1 MPIEVSW
8 RKSGGGDDWEHVVLS
23 GPGPFRVGR
32 SSSNNILLS
41 HPQVSRV
48 HAVLTIDDDRV
59 TVEDQG
65 SQNGSILAGR
75 RLKAPTEWPTGDD
88 LWIGPFLLRH
98 RPTSIG
104 KPRTA
109 DPAEAE
115 DAGARQEAGAVLRER
130 YDVVEQL
137 ASNHFGT
144 TWLARD
150 KRLDRLVEIKEY
162 PAVQDEAEEADAA
175 GGGQRIAAASL
186 RWARERLVAQ
196 ARGLGRIDHPSVARV
211 LDIVQEKD
219 ATLVVLR
226 HEEGQTFGRW
236 LEGLGRAP
244 SAEEIERL
252 VWPLFDAL
260 EAVHRAGILH
270 GDIAH
275 DTVRIRRDGMPVLV
289 ELGLGK
295 DLTEEAVAPP
305 LRAVRSGYAAPE
317 LYETDQGRVGPRSDI
332 YALGAVLY
340 RALVGRPPPE
350 ARRRIVD
357 DTVPAILADEE
368 LATYRGLIA
377 VIEPALELDVDSRPS
392 SVDAWRMAA
401 LGLGSSAQAQQEVG
415 AELRERTGS
424 PRERT
429 GGRAPERRVQA
440 PAPAPPAAPLPSRSS
455 FADGADRG
463 LDERETWHDV
473 GMRFGGSDASA
484 AADAVVA
491 SVFAPSSLRP
501 RMRCL
506 IQVFL
511 HQPRDAARAAARA
524 READPDVDRRITRDL
539 ALPIRRGAS
548 VDVELDPDGLRLDGQ
563 ASPRQSLIWRGDPT
577 DVSFL
582 VTAPGALWGKTLFP
596 AVRISVDGQ
605 ALGRVQFSVR
615 VARRVSV
622 GERELVGS
630 AHHYRRAFLSYAAED
645 RAEVLR
651 RAQAL
656 RAARIDVFQD
666 VLSLEPGQRWKQALW
681 KEIDG
686 TDVFY
691 LFWSTSAKRSKWV
704 LKEAKHALKR
714 AARSGSRTPDVVPI
728 VIEEGAPPPP
738 RWLAHLH
745 FGDPVAAAIF
755 AESDKR
761 GHEGV

>member
-8 RKSGGGDDWEHVVLS
+8 QKDGAGDDWEHVVLT
-23 GPGPFRVGR
+23 GPGPFRIGR

-48 HAVLTIDDDRV
+48 HAILTIDGDRV
-59 TVEDQG
+59 TIADQG
-65 SQNGSILAGR
+65 SQNGTILAGR
-75 RLKAPTEWPTGDD
+75 RLKAPTQWPTGDD

-104 KPRTA
+104 KPRPA
-109 DPAEAE
+109 DMPEAE
-115 DAGARQEAGAVLRER
+115 DGGARNEAGAVLRER

-137 ASNHFGT
+137 AANHFGT

-162 PAVQDEAEEADAA
+162 PAVEDGAEGDLAD

-244 SAEEIERL
+244 SAEEIEQL

-275 DTVRIRRDGMPVLV
+275 DTIRIRRDGSPVLV

-295 DLTEEAVAPP
+295 DLAQETGAPP

-317 LYETDQGRVGPRSDI
+317 LYEADQRQVGPRSDI

-350 ARRRIVD
+350 ARRRAVD

-377 VIEPALELDVDSRPS
+377 VIEPALELDVESRPA

-401 LGLGSSAQAQQEVG
+401 LGLGTAA
-415 AELRERTGS
+415 AEPREPPTGLRTRTGS
-424 PRERT
+424 PAERT
-429 GGRAPERRVQA
+429 GGRGRPRKSDAHPGEAARAA
-440 PAPAPPAAPLPSRSS
+440 PAPIGGGVVDA
-455 FADGADRG
+455 ADRP
-463 LDERETWHDV
+463 LEERETWHDV
-473 GMRFGGSDASA
+473 GMRFAATDARPGEDTVA
-484 AADAVVA
+484 A

-511 HQPRDAARAAARA
+511 HRPRDAARAAALARA
-524 READPDVDRRITRDL
+524 ADPDVDRQITRDL
-539 ALPIRRGAS
+539 ALPIPRGAR
-548 VDVELDPDGLRLDGQ
+548 VDVELQPDGLRLDGQ
-563 ASPRQSLIWRGDPT
+563 ASPRQSLVWRGDPA
-577 DVSFL
+577 DISFL
-582 VTAPGALWGKTLFP
+582 VTAPGTLFGKTLYP

-605 ALGRVQFSVR
+605 PLGRVQFSVA
-615 VARRVSV
+615 VSRRAAIA
-622 GERELVGS
+622 ERELVGT
-630 AHHYRRAFLSYAAED
+630 AHPYRRAFLSYAAED

-681 KEIDG
+681 KEIDAS
-686 TDVFY
+686 DVLY
-691 LFWSTSAKRSKWV
+691 LFWSASAKRSKWV
-704 LKEAKHALKR
+704 LKEAKYALRR
-714 AARSGSRTPDVVPI
+714 AARTGARAPDVVPI
-728 VIEEGAPPPP
+728 VLEEGAPAPP

-745 FGDPVAAAIF
+745 FGDPVAVAIF
-755 AESDKR
+755 AEADKR
-761 GHEGV
+761 EP